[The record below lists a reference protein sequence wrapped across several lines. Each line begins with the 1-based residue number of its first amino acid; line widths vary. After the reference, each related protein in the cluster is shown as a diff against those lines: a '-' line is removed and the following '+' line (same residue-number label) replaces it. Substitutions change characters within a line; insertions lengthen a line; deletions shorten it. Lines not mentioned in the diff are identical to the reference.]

1 MKRIDINNTKLEQ
14 PHFIGSWNIENND
27 LCKKIIDFFEENKS
41 LQTPGI
47 TDKGVNLNIKNTTD
61 IRVSPDNLKDTRFK
75 CLNEYIS
82 ELYKCY
88 VDYQDQWPFLK
99 NIIPNIDIG
108 AFNIQK
114 YSSGGHYGKI
124 HTERSG
130 LSNLHRVFAWMIYL
144 NDVDDG
150 GSTNFSHYDI
160 KVKPEIG
167 KTLIWPA
174 EWTHAHSGEILNSGF
189 KYIVTGWMH
198 FPHND

>member
-1 MKRIDINNTKLEQ
+1 MKRIDINNSKFEQ

-41 LQTPGI
+41 LQILGV
-47 TDKGVNLNIKNTTD
+47 TDRGLNLNIKNTTE
-61 IRVSPDNLKDTRFK
+61 IRVSPNNLKDTKFK
-75 CLNEYIS
+75 CLNDYIA

-99 NIIPNIDIG
+99 NIIQNVDIG
-108 AFNIQK
+108 SFNIQK
-114 YSSGGHYGKI
+114 YSPGGHYSKI

-130 LSNLHRVFAWMIYL
+130 LSNLHRMLVWMIYL

-174 EWTHAHSGEILNSGF
+174 EWTHAHSGETLNSGF

-198 FPHND
+198 FPHNN